1 VIVTVFGA
9 PAAVYSCVFAVVV
22 PPAFPPKY
30 NAALAGA
37 EFALAPCSFPVA
49 KFVSVVQDDP
59 SYNSVAVKD
68 PGGPNPPNPKADV

>member
-1 VIVTVFGA
+1 MQHLM
-9 PAAVYSCVFAVVV
+9 V
-22 PPAFPPKY
+22 PS
-30 NAALAGA
+30 LH
-37 EFALAPCSFPVA
+37 LHLVLFPVA